1 MVAWRYEFLLSHS
14 TPYLSHS
21 LDSLKLSTQREIPY
35 LCTPRYYS
43 PCNHKDEANLFLKIG
58 ELGLLI
64 IVIIITGLEK
74 SQ

>member
-1 MVAWRYEFLLSHS
+1 MVAWRYEFLFSYS

-21 LDSLKLSTQREIPY
+21 LGSLKLSTRREIPY
-35 LCTPRYYS
+35 FCVPMYYS
-43 PCNHKDEANLFLKIG
+43 PCNHKGEANLFLNIG

-64 IVIIITGLEK
+64 IVIITTGLEK